1 MKLKAQ
7 ELVGDALD
15 WAVATCLGVPM
26 PNGLTDNERYSTDW
40 SIGGPLMEYF
50 VISVNATG
58 TTAEPWEA
66 ESSDGFVH
74 SGFIAP
80 AVTTTGHTILVAVMR
95 LIVLKNVGEEIE
107 VPSNIKNG

>member
-1 MKLKAQ
+1 MKLRTQ

-15 WAVATCLGVPM
+15 WAVATYLGVPI
-26 PNGLTDNERYSTDW
+26 PNGLTDDERYSTDW
-40 SIGGPLMEYF
+40 SIGGPLMEHF
-50 VISVNATG
+50 VVNVNATG

-66 ESSDGFVH
+66 EPSDGFVH

-80 AVTTTGHTILVAVMR
+80 AVTTTGQTILIAVMR
-95 LIVLKNVGEEIE
+95 LIVLKNMGEEIE